1 MSPFIRVSRLVFGLC
16 LTAFLA
22 TEASAS
28 VTVQISN
35 SAQRMRVY
43 IDGGLTYAWPVSTA
57 RRGYR
62 TPAGSYGVQRM
73 ERMWYSRKYHMSP
86 MPHALFFR
94 GGYAI
99 HGTYSI
105 RQLGRPASHGCVR
118 LSPGHAST
126 LFALVRQHGGGRVVV
141 TNGAPAAYAHL
152 RGAHVRSAHVRRA
165 HLRSAHV
172 RSYRAARIHRAV
184 ARRPMYPVRTY
195 SADPWMAN
203 PYAGQSSGGYAP
215 FGFWY

>member
-35 SAQRMRVY
+35 SAQRM
-43 IDGGLTYAWPVSTA
+43 
-57 RRGYR
+57 
-62 TPAGSYGVQRM
+62 

-86 MPHALFFR
+86 MPYSLFFR

-99 HGTYSI
+99 HGTNSI

-118 LSPGHAST
+118 LHPGNAA
-126 LFALVRQHGGGRVVV
+126 ALYRLVQSRGGARIVV
-141 TNGAPAAYAHL
+141 TH
-152 RGAHVRSAHVRRA
+152 
-165 HLRSAHV
+165 
-172 RSYRAARIHRAV
+172 
-184 ARRPMYPVRTY
+184 
-195 SADPWMAN
+195 
-203 PYAGQSSGGYAP
+203 
-215 FGFWY
+215 

>member
-1 MSPFIRVSRLVFGLC
+1 MSPFVRVSRLVFGLC

-62 TPAGSYGVQRM
+62 TPAGSYRVQRM
-73 ERMWYSRKYHMSP
+73 ERMWYSRKYDWSP
-86 MPHALFFR
+86 MPYALFFR

-118 LSPGHAST
+118 LHPGNAA
-126 LFALVRQHGGGRVVV
+126 ALYRLVQSRGGARIVV
-141 TNGAPAAYAHL
+141 TH
-152 RGAHVRSAHVRRA
+152 
-165 HLRSAHV
+165 
-172 RSYRAARIHRAV
+172 
-184 ARRPMYPVRTY
+184 
-195 SADPWMAN
+195 
-203 PYAGQSSGGYAP
+203 
-215 FGFWY
+215 

>member
-43 IDGGLTYAWPVSTA
+43 VDGGLAYAWPVSTA

-62 TPAGSYGVQRM
+62 TPAGSYRVQRM

-86 MPHALFFR
+86 MPHSLFFR

-99 HGTYSI
+99 HGTNSI

-118 LSPGHAST
+118 LHPGNAAALYRLVAS
-126 LFALVRQHGGGRVVV
+126 RGGARVVV
-141 TNGAPAAYAHL
+141 TH
-152 RGAHVRSAHVRRA
+152 
-165 HLRSAHV
+165 
-172 RSYRAARIHRAV
+172 
-184 ARRPMYPVRTY
+184 
-195 SADPWMAN
+195 
-203 PYAGQSSGGYAP
+203 
-215 FGFWY
+215 

>member
-16 LTAFLA
+16 LTAFVA

-62 TPAGSYGVQRM
+62 TPAGSYRVQRM
-73 ERMWYSRKYHMSP
+73 ARMWYSRKYHMSP
-86 MPHALFFR
+86 MPHSLFFR

-99 HGTYSI
+99 HGTNAVG
-105 RQLGRPASHGCVR
+105 RLGRPASHGCVR
-118 LSPGHAST
+118 LSPGSASR
-126 LFALVRQHGGGRVVV
+126 LYSLVQQHGGARIVV
-141 TNGAPAAYAHL
+141 TNGGRAAYANL
-152 RGAHVRSAHVRRA
+152 RSARPRTA
-165 HLRSAHV
+165 HLRSH
-172 RSYRAARIHRAV
+172 RAAV
-184 ARRPMYPVRTY
+184 RRSVVPARTY
-195 SADPWMAN
+195 STNPWMSPA
-203 PYAGQSSGGYAP
+203 YGGYAQP
-215 FGFWY
+215 FGY

>member
-1 MSPFIRVSRLVFGLC
+1 MSPFIRVSGLVFGLC

-62 TPAGSYGVQRM
+62 TPAGSYRVQRM

-86 MPHALFFR
+86 MPYSLFFR

-99 HGTYSI
+99 HGTNSI

-118 LSPGHAST
+118 LHPGNAA
-126 LFALVRQHGGGRVVV
+126 ALYRLVQSRGGARIVV
-141 TNGAPAAYAHL
+141 TH
-152 RGAHVRSAHVRRA
+152 
-165 HLRSAHV
+165 
-172 RSYRAARIHRAV
+172 
-184 ARRPMYPVRTY
+184 
-195 SADPWMAN
+195 
-203 PYAGQSSGGYAP
+203 
-215 FGFWY
+215 

>member
-62 TPAGSYGVQRM
+62 TPPGHYRVQRM
-73 ERMWYSRKYHMSP
+73 ERMWHSRKYHMSP
-86 MPHALFFR
+86 MPYSLFFR

-118 LSPGHAST
+118 LHPGNARA
-126 LFALVRQHGGGRVVV
+126 LFALVQSRGGASVVV
-141 TNGAPAAYAHL
+141 T
-152 RGAHVRSAHVRRA
+152 
-165 HLRSAHV
+165 
-172 RSYRAARIHRAV
+172 
-184 ARRPMYPVRTY
+184 
-195 SADPWMAN
+195 D
-203 PYAGQSSGGYAP
+203 
-215 FGFWY
+215 